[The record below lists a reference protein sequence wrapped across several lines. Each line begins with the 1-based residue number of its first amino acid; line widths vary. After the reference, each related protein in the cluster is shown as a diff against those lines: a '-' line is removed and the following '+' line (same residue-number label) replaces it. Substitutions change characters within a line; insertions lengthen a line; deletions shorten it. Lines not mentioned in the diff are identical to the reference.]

1 MLKENQDKFIKA
13 KEAQKLAKDNY
24 RKSID
29 ARRGDYKALV
39 ASRAARTA
47 EIGQINK

>member
-1 MLKENQDKFIKA
+1 MA
-13 KEAQKLAKDNY
+13 KENY
-24 RKSID
+24 RKSLD

-39 ASRAARTA
+39 ATRAARTA